1 MKQNELQKQINWLEE
16 QIAILTPSGA
26 EAYEV
31 PESILKTLKEIYTDE
46 CVDNSSPKPLFSD
59 EEYRILL
66 AALGRER
73 KVCEIAD
80 GKDHMLQHIMNSIEG
95 KLKRL
100 QYPKIESAKEKDPET
115 QDRLSALRFDWRA
128 FAVSDYAHYNAQ
140 LKNSLIFSGD
150 FIGMV
155 RVGDLACDL
164 TVYSE
169 QQDGPITENETA
181 NLCLSLY
188 VGGVDT
194 GYAYGRNSYPYDE
207 VESAVFRFDSD
218 MVGMEYTDFKAAIE
232 SKIKDLIQN
241 TPYDKADL
249 VEKACGKLHVW

>member
-1 MKQNELQKQINWLEE
+1 MRNELQEQIKWLEE
-16 QIAILTPSGA
+16 QVAILTPSGS

-31 PESILKTLKEIYTDE
+31 PESILKMLKEINAEKFETDK
-46 CVDNSSPKPLFSD
+46 SPQPLFSD

-95 KLKRL
+95 KIKRL
-100 QYPKIESAKEKDPET
+100 QYPKIESTKEKDPET
-115 QDRLSALRFDWRA
+115 QDRLKALRFDWRA
-128 FAVSDYAHYNAQ
+128 FEVIDYAHYNAQ
-140 LKNSLIFSGD
+140 LKNNLIFSGD

-169 QQDGPITENETA
+169 QQDGPITDNDAA

-207 VESAVFRFDSD
+207 IESAVFRFDND
-218 MVGMEYTDFKAAIE
+218 MAGMEYTDFKKVVE
-232 SKIKDLIQN
+232 FKIKDLIQH

>member
-1 MKQNELQKQINWLEE
+1 MRNELQEQIKWLEE
-16 QIAILTPSGA
+16 QVTILTPSGS
-26 EAYEV
+26 EAYEI
-31 PESILKTLKEIYTDE
+31 PESILKMLKEINAEEFETDK
-46 CVDNSSPKPLFSD
+46 SPQPLFTD

-95 KLKRL
+95 KIKRL
-100 QYPKIESAKEKDPET
+100 QYPKIKSTKEKDPET
-115 QDRLSALRFDWRA
+115 QDRLNALRFDWRA
-128 FAVSDYAHYNAQ
+128 FEVSDYAHYNAQ
-140 LKNSLIFSGD
+140 LKNNLIFSGD

-169 QQDGPITENETA
+169 QQDGPITDNDAA

-207 VESAVFRFDSD
+207 IESAVFRFDND
-218 MVGMEYTDFKAAIE
+218 MAGMEYTDFKKVVE
-232 SKIKDLIQN
+232 FKIKDLIQH